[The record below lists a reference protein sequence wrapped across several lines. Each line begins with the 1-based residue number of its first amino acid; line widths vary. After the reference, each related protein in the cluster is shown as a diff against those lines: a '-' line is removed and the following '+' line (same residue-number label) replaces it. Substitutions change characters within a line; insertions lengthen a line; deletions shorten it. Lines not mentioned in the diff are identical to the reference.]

1 MMLEQVA
8 LWIRMTPVILLA
20 IVSAPATVLAEA
32 GRLNVMVD
40 LEYLYAENE
49 TENDLTG
56 ERIDTDT
63 SRFKRKYDIELQKEI
78 YPYLDFRAGG
88 IFELIDT
95 DATTVIRL
103 PGGTDRFDTDFDERS
118 AWLFAELNLENPLYT
133 AAAAY
138 RRRRF
143 EEDLTNFAKT
153 TDHREEYTGIF
164 RWKPV
169 GFPLLDLD
177 YTHFRIWNNDDFLP
191 RDSVL
196 DRFILNSRY
205 NYRDFSYDYTYLRN
219 DADDRIEDLDTL
231 NQIHNGKVNY
241 STRFFGDRLLMT
253 SGIRLN
259 YQTLDLSGTG
269 DFQRPVIT
277 PGAELFLQDDDSVT
291 SWTPDDLTDAL
302 AADSIIIGS
311 PIPPSDPASAGLEF
325 DSPTDVDTVYLLP
338 ETGDGFAD
346 PNEIA
351 GRTFSWEV
359 YVSDDGLDWAPHLVD
374 DAIYDRS
381 ENRFEISFPLV
392 ETFFIKVVTTPQPSI
407 GGLIEIGTIQAFTT
421 ITAAGTEGAKIE
433 DFDQTYNFGLQW
445 EVTDRTTT
453 AYDGFYRRLTS
464 DPFDIT
470 RTTLTNSLS
479 LRHLFSPRLF
489 GNARVLRTDG
499 TRTGRRDTVDHSYT
513 ASLTA
518 DYLDTLRQTLVYSGR
533 HNKGERDTISWNS
546 IFLRTNADLY
556 EGWSAD
562 LDLGYSR
569 TNSDEDADTT
579 TTTLRISTDVDP
591 NPRLDFALDYRI
603 SYQTK
608 TGRSSS
614 VDHNARFQSFWVP
627 LETLSFFASVSLRHQ
642 ESQGEGLKVDQDYS
656 VNWAPFP
663 DGLLNLSLAYNY
675 SIDTQDNESRIF
687 SSQIDWQLIRNTLL
701 TVRFNIGTLESD
713 RTTSDVMNVRATLR
727 TYY

>member
-1 MMLEQVA
+1 MMPEQVA

-20 IVSAPATVLAEA
+20 VISTPATVLAEA
-32 GRLNVMVD
+32 GQLNVIVD
-40 LEYLYAENE
+40 LEYLYSESE
-49 TENDLTG
+49 TKNDLTG
-56 ERIDTDT
+56 EKIDTDS

-103 PGGTDRFDTDFDERS
+103 PGITDRVDTDFDERS
-118 AWLFAELNLENPLYT
+118 GLLFAELNLENPLYT
-133 AAAAY
+133 AGTSY

-153 TDHREEYTGIF
+153 TDHLEEYTGIF
-164 RWKPV
+164 RWRPV
-169 GFPLLDLD
+169 GFPLFDLD
-177 YTHFRIWNNDDFLP
+177 YTHFRIWNDDDINP

-205 NYRDFSYDYTYLRN
+205 GYRDFSYNYTYTRN
-219 DADDRIEDLDTL
+219 DGDDRIEDLEAL
-231 NQIHNGKVNY
+231 NQIHNGRMNY

-291 SWTPDDLTDAL
+291 PWTPGDLTDAL

-311 PIPPSDPASAGLEF
+311 PIPPLELASAGLEF

-346 PNEIA
+346 PNDIA
-351 GRTFSWEV
+351 GISFSWAV
-359 YVSDDGLDWAPHLVD
+359 YVSDDGLDWDVHPVD

-407 GGLIEIGTIQAFTT
+407 SGLIEIGAVEAFTT
-421 ITAAGTEGAKIE
+421 ITAAGTEGVKIE

-445 EVTDRTTT
+445 EATDRTTT
-453 AYDGFYRRLTS
+453 SYDGFYRRQEI
-464 DPFDIT
+464 DPLDT
-470 RTTLTNSLS
+470 KKTTLTNSVSLS
-479 LRHLFSPRLF
+479 HLFSPRLF
-489 GNARVLRTDG
+489 GNARVLRTDA
-499 TRTGRRDTVDHSYT
+499 TETGRRDTVDHSYT

-533 HNKGERDTISWNS
+533 HDKGQRDTTSSNS
-546 IFLRTNADLY
+546 ILLRTDADLY

-562 LDLGYSR
+562 LDLGYSWM
-569 TNSDEDADTT
+569 NSDEDADTT
-579 TTTLRISTDVDP
+579 ATTLRISTNVDP
-591 NPRLDFALDYRI
+591 NPRLNFALDYRL
-603 SYQTK
+603 SWNTE
-608 TGRSSS
+608 TGEPSSL
-614 VDHNARFQSFWVP
+614 DHNARFQGFWVP
-627 LETLSFFASVSLRHQ
+627 LQTLSFFAAVSLRHQ
-642 ESQGEGLKVDQDYS
+642 ESQEEGLKVDQDYS

-663 DGLLNLSLAYNY
+663 DGLLNLSLAYNH
-675 SIDTQDNESRIF
+675 SIDTRDNESRIF
-687 SSQIDWQLIRNTLL
+687 SSQIDWQLTRTTLL
-701 TVRFNIGTLESD
+701 TVRFNVGTLEAD
-713 RTTSDVMNVRATLR
+713 RRTTDVMNVRATLR